1 MRKANHSW
9 RWGRDFFFKHIRRH
23 NIYTKNKSEGK
34 TFSHMGFWLPSAQEE
49 EQNCLLLLH
58 MWATPKHSPWK
69 MAAFWMT
76 RNFSSML
83 ADCRSCSM
91 FSRAAAWYFSS
102 IFLEQHVEPFGIH
115 TCRSD
120 PRDTNKCKKLAW
132 GGRIVASVEETYS
145 MHWYHCNYCLGKL
158 MTFLEFVLS
167 KQLSQRR
174 GLIRESQDC
183 WAIAPESSLHTHA
196 NTMLALAP
204 MFSIP
209 RCAGAE
215 PSNTEHCPAAS
226 HVPGSALARSC
237 RQPGEMV
244 W

>member
-1 MRKANHSW
+1 
-9 RWGRDFFFKHIRRH
+9 
-23 NIYTKNKSEGK
+23 
-34 TFSHMGFWLPSAQEE
+34 
-49 EQNCLLLLH
+49 
-58 MWATPKHSPWK
+58 
-69 MAAFWMT
+69 MT

-91 FSRAAAWYFSS
+91 FRRAAAWYFSS

-132 GGRIVASVEETYS
+132 GGRIVASIEETYS
-145 MHWYHCNYCLGKL
+145 MQWYHCNYCLGKL

-196 NTMLALAP
+196 NTMLALATSPGVLVLSRAIQSIALLPP
-204 MFSIP
+204 MCP
-209 RCAGAE
+209 VVHWQGAAD
-215 PSNTEHCPAAS
+215 SQKRWCGRWKKG
-226 HVPGSALARSC
+226 PGFEADYN
-237 RQPGEMV
+237 E
-244 W
+244 